1 MLPYYHIISKVS
13 SYGSFHHL
21 ITEATDSNKKQKY
34 EPFLPFSYK
43 VIYSMPRYARGIQI
57 QEDQAA
63 KPDWLRVRYP
73 SGDDYEKIKGLLRT
87 HNLHTVCEEAH
98 CPNVAECWGGGTA
111 TFMLMGDTCT
121 RGCRFC
127 MVKSGNPHGT
137 LDLFEPMK
145 VAEAIADL
153 GLRYVVITSVDRDDL
168 PDGGA
173 DHFALT
179 IRSIKRRNPNVIT
192 EALIPD
198 FQGNVDDVKK
208 VMDAEPEVIAHN
220 IETTKSLNPTVR
232 DPKATYEQS
241 LHVLE
246 SIKTLNP
253 SIYTKSSIM
262 LGLGEVEHDVVA
274 TMKDLRIVDVSIL
287 TLGQYLRPSKGHI
300 PVSEYVS
307 PAKFEHYKHLAEK
320 LGFLYVASGPFVRS
334 SYRAGEFFLEAL
346 IRKRLTTEN

>member
-1 MLPYYHIISKVS
+1 
-13 SYGSFHHL
+13 
-21 ITEATDSNKKQKY
+21 
-34 EPFLPFSYK
+34 
-43 VIYSMPRYARGIQI
+43 MPRYPHLIQI
-57 QEDQAA
+57 QETEPAR

-73 SGDDYEKIKGLLRT
+73 SGDNYEKIKGRLRS

-98 CPNVAECWGGGTA
+98 CPNMAECWGGGTA

-137 LDLFEPMK
+137 LDVFEPVK
-145 VAEAIADL
+145 VADAIADL

-168 PDGGA
+168 VDGGA
-173 DHFALT
+173 GHFAST
-179 IRSIKRRNPNVIT
+179 IRAIKKRDANVIT
-192 EALIPD
+192 EVLIPD
-198 FQGNVDDVKK
+198 FQGNLEDVKK
-208 VMDAEPEVIAHN
+208 IVDAGPEVIAHN
-220 IETTKSLNPTVR
+220 IETTRMLTPKVR
-232 DPKATYEQS
+232 DPRAAYEQS
-241 LHVLE
+241 LRVLKA
-246 SIKTLNP
+246 IKSLNP

-262 LGLGEVEHDVVA
+262 TGLGEVESEIV
-274 TMKDLRIVDVSIL
+274 TTIEDLRAVNVDIL

-307 PAKFEHYKHLAEK
+307 PDKFEHYKQLAEN

-346 IRKRLTTEN
+346 IRKKKLHANN

>member
-1 MLPYYHIISKVS
+1 
-13 SYGSFHHL
+13 
-21 ITEATDSNKKQKY
+21 
-34 EPFLPFSYK
+34 
-43 VIYSMPRYARGIQI
+43 MPRYPHLIQI
-57 QEDQAA
+57 QETEPAR

-73 SGDDYEKIKGLLRT
+73 SGDNYEKIKGRLRS

-98 CPNVAECWGGGTA
+98 CPNMAECWGGGTA

-137 LDLFEPMK
+137 LDVFEPVK
-145 VAEAIADL
+145 VADAIADL

-168 PDGGA
+168 VDGGA
-173 DHFALT
+173 GHFAST
-179 IRSIKRRNPNVIT
+179 IRAIKKRDANVIT
-192 EALIPD
+192 EVLIPD
-198 FQGNVDDVKK
+198 FQGNLEDVKK
-208 VMDAEPEVIAHN
+208 IVDAGPEVIAHN
-220 IETTKSLNPTVR
+220 IETTRTLTPKVR
-232 DPKATYEQS
+232 DPRAAYEQS
-241 LHVLE
+241 LRVLKATK
-246 SIKTLNP
+246 SLNP

-262 LGLGEVEHDVVA
+262 TGLGEVESEIV
-274 TMKDLRIVDVSIL
+274 TTIEDLRAVNVDIL

-307 PAKFEHYKHLAEK
+307 PDKFEHYKQLAEN

-346 IRKRLTTEN
+346 IRKKKLHANN